1 MISIL
6 HTILRGSRFLI
17 FFLICIN
24 IFSNILIYIQPL
36 YIGNLVGFFS
46 SYGTI
51 DVRYC
56 IILFFLFISNSLLNA
71 LTNYCSQLLS
81 QRFVL
86 KLQLLVGR
94 HIFNLSTLELAK
106 YSNGELASRTISDI
120 TVAKNIVN
128 PQVLSLPG
136 TILLILCS
144 TITIIII
151 IDPILSLT
159 TIFLLALILI
169 ISLISGKQISKL
181 TKSIQQQYSHIGE
194 NIQKFASSAIFVKA
208 NNLETQSIKNYTL
221 ASESLFHSSKKLA
234 RILAILSPISSLAA
248 QFFLIIVIFLGS
260 VRIASNDLSYQSL
273 AVIITFLLILVSPL
287 GSFTSS
293 ISSIAS
299 AVTAF
304 ERLKPLTS
312 DNQVTNTLTGN
323 LELANSCYRLRFN
336 NVSIQ
341 YSSCSPVV
349 FQAMSFELP
358 ENGLVSV
365 TGPSGSG
372 KTTLALAAIG
382 IVPPSEGQI
391 LYGTQTIEQLGGEF
405 IREHLVSLVLQE
417 SPLYGRTLRESLTLG
432 RNIPDST
439 VLRWFEPF
447 GLTPFYRK
455 LPDGL
460 DSALSDLISDA
471 SAGEMQRLSIIR
483 GFLRNTPI
491 IILDEPT
498 SHLDSQS
505 ERKVSDA
512 IQMFAKNHTVVVISH
527 RLEPIQNAVFNI
539 QL

>member
-1 MISIL
+1 MPSVL
-6 HTILRGSRFLI
+6 YTILRGSKILI
-17 FFLICIN
+17 FLLIFIN

-36 YIGNLVGFFS
+36 YIGNIVGFFS
-46 SYGTI
+46 SNGTI
-51 DVRYC
+51 DIQYC
-56 IILFFLFISNSLLNA
+56 IILFLLFVSNSLLNA

-94 HIFNLSTLELAK
+94 HIFNLSTSELAR

-120 TVAKNIVN
+120 TVAKNIVS

-136 TILLILCS
+136 TILLIVCS

-151 IDPILSLT
+151 DPLLSLT

-169 ISLISGKQISKL
+169 ISLISGKQIAKL

-208 NNLETQSIKNYTL
+208 NNLETQSIRNYTL

-260 VRIASNDLSYQSL
+260 MRIASNDLSYQSL

-299 AVTAF
+299 AVAAF
-304 ERLKPLTS
+304 ERLKPLIG
-312 DNQVTNTLTGN
+312 DNQATHTFTGN
-323 LELANSCYRLRFN
+323 LELANSRHRLRFD
-336 NVSIQ
+336 NVSVQ
-341 YSSCSPVV
+341 YSHYSPAV

-372 KTTLALAAIG
+372 KTTLALTAIG
-382 IVPPSEGQI
+382 IITPSEGQI
-391 LYGTQTIEQLGGEF
+391 QYDYFLLGTL
-405 IREHLVSLVLQE
+405 
-417 SPLYGRTLRESLTLG
+417 
-432 RNIPDST
+432 
-439 VLRWFEPF
+439 
-447 GLTPFYRK
+447 
-455 LPDGL
+455 
-460 DSALSDLISDA
+460 
-471 SAGEMQRLSIIR
+471 
-483 GFLRNTPI
+483 
-491 IILDEPT
+491 
-498 SHLDSQS
+498 
-505 ERKVSDA
+505 
-512 IQMFAKNHTVVVISH
+512 
-527 RLEPIQNAVFNI
+527 
-539 QL
+539 

>member
-24 IFSNILIYIQPL
+24 IFFQYINIYTTSL
-36 YIGNLVGFFS
+36 YRKPRWFFS

-287 GSFTSS
+287 GRFTSS

>member
-24 IFSNILIYIQPL
+24 IFFQYINIYTTSL
-36 YIGNLVGFFS
+36 YRKPRWFFS

-86 KLQLLVGR
+86 ELQLLVGR
-94 HIFNLSTLELAK
+94 HIFNLSTSELAK

>member
-1 MISIL
+1 MPSVL
-6 HTILRGSRFLI
+6 YTLLRGSKILI
-17 FFLICIN
+17 FLLIFIN
-24 IFSNILIYIQPL
+24 IFSNILIYVQPL
-36 YIGNLVGFFS
+36 YIGSLVGFFS
-46 SYGTI
+46 SNGTI
-51 DVRYC
+51 DIQYC
-56 IILFFLFISNSLLNA
+56 IILFLLFVSNSLLNA

-94 HIFNLSTLELAK
+94 HIFNLSTSELAR

-120 TVAKNIVN
+120 TVAKNIVS

-151 IDPILSLT
+151 DPLLSLT

-169 ISLISGKQISKL
+169 ISLISGKQIAKL

-208 NNLETQSIKNYTL
+208 NNLETQSIRNYTL

-260 VRIASNDLSYQSL
+260 MRIASNDLSYQSL
-273 AVIITFLLILVSPL
+273 AVIITFLLVLVSPL

-299 AVTAF
+299 AVAAF
-304 ERLKPLTS
+304 ERLKPLIG
-312 DNQVTNTLTGN
+312 DNQATHTFTGN
-323 LELANSCYRLRFN
+323 LELANSCHRLRFD
-336 NVSIQ
+336 NVSVQ
-341 YSSCSPVV
+341 YSPYSPAV

-372 KTTLALAAIG
+372 KTTLALTAIG
-382 IVPPSEGQI
+382 IITPSEGQI
-391 LYGTQTIEQLGGEF
+391 LYGTQTIEQLGGKF

-432 RNIPDST
+432 RNITDST

-447 GLTPFYRK
+447 GLTSFYRK

-498 SHLDSQS
+498 SHLDAES
-505 ERKVSDA
+505 ERKVSNA
-512 IQMFAKNHTVVVISH
+512 IQMFAKDHTVVVISH

>member
-24 IFSNILIYIQPL
+24 IFFQYINIYTTSL
-36 YIGNLVGFFS
+36 YRKPRWFFS

-94 HIFNLSTLELAK
+94 HIFNLSTSELAK

>member
-1 MISIL
+1 M
-6 HTILRGSRFLI
+6 HKY
-17 FFLICIN
+17 FFQYIN
-24 IFSNILIYIQPL
+24 IYTTSL
-36 YIGNLVGFFS
+36 YRKPRWFFS

-273 AVIITFLLILVSPL
+273 AVIITFLLILVSP
-287 GSFTSS
+287 
-293 ISSIAS
+293 
-299 AVTAF
+299 
-304 ERLKPLTS
+304 P
-312 DNQVTNTLTGN
+312 
-323 LELANSCYRLRFN
+323 
-336 NVSIQ
+336 
-341 YSSCSPVV
+341 
-349 FQAMSFELP
+349 
-358 ENGLVSV
+358 
-365 TGPSGSG
+365 
-372 KTTLALAAIG
+372 
-382 IVPPSEGQI
+382 
-391 LYGTQTIEQLGGEF
+391 
-405 IREHLVSLVLQE
+405 
-417 SPLYGRTLRESLTLG
+417 
-432 RNIPDST
+432 
-439 VLRWFEPF
+439 
-447 GLTPFYRK
+447 RK
-455 LPDGL
+455 LH
-460 DSALSDLISDA
+460 LIH
-471 SAGEMQRLSIIR
+471 QQHRFR
-483 GFLRNTPI
+483 RNRI
-491 IILDEPT
+491 
-498 SHLDSQS
+498 
-505 ERKVSDA
+505 
-512 IQMFAKNHTVVVISH
+512 
-527 RLEPIQNAVFNI
+527 
-539 QL
+539 

>member
-1 MISIL
+1 M
-6 HTILRGSRFLI
+6 
-17 FFLICIN
+17 
-24 IFSNILIYIQPL
+24 
-36 YIGNLVGFFS
+36 
-46 SYGTI
+46 
-51 DVRYC
+51 
-56 IILFFLFISNSLLNA
+56 
-71 LTNYCSQLLS
+71 
-81 QRFVL
+81 L

-94 HIFNLSTLELAK
+94 HIFNLSTSELAK

>member
-24 IFSNILIYIQPL
+24 IFFQYINIYTTSL
-36 YIGNLVGFFS
+36 YRKPRWFFS